1 MAGFEVNTNEHLI
14 RSSLW
19 SNQLK
24 TLLLDD
30 LFAMKFVRML
40 DLPTDAGSSTTLNI
54 PSLGEAE
61 TSDYVEGARI
71 KYNKF
76 DTGNYQFTVDQY
88 KYSAN
93 SISEKFKRDS
103 FYANDVIAAFLP
115 RQHRAIMVDVESRI
129 LYVAN
134 SGQTASSLNTI
145 NGANHRWVGSGT
157 NGTIALKDFALA
169 QYALKKAN
177 VPLTNLT
184 AIVDPSVIYTL
195 QTQANLVNLMSP
207 QPRWGNMISNVT
219 PTGMKFEMNIYGF
232 DVYSSN
238 YLPACG
244 TSNNGT
250 GIETVNSVTTTAG
263 VCNYF
268 FHAAT
273 DDTSP
278 WVGAF
283 RQMPTVY
290 SEFNK
295 DMQETEYL
303 TITEYGFKG
312 DFRPEN
318 MICVLTNTDQVS

>member
-1 MAGFEVNTNEHLI
+1 MAAFSTQTNEHLI
-14 RSSLW
+14 RSQLW
-19 SNQLK
+19 SAQLK

-40 DLPTDAGSSTTLNI
+40 DVPSDAGSSTFNI
-54 PSLGEAE
+54 PSMGQAE
-61 TSDYVEGARI
+61 IQDFVEGARI
-71 KYNKF
+71 RYSAF
-76 DTGNYQFTVDQY
+76 DTGNYPFTFDKY

-103 FYANDVIAAFLP
+103 FYADQVIAAFLP
-115 RQHRAIMVDVESRI
+115 RQHRALMVDVESRI
-129 LYVAN
+129 LSVAN
-134 SGQTASSLNTI
+134 SGQTASNLNNI
-145 NGANHRWVGSGT
+145 NNADHRWVAQGT
-157 NGTIALKDFALA
+157 NQVITLKDFAKA
-169 QYALKKAN
+169 QYGLKKAN

-195 QTQANLVNLMSP
+195 QTQTNLVNLLSP
-207 QPRWGNMISNVT
+207 NRQWEGMVSNVT
-219 PTGMKFEMNIYGF
+219 PTGMKFEMNVYGF

-238 YLPACG
+238 YLPNSI
-244 TSNNGT
+244 T
-250 GIETVNSVTTTAG
+250 ETINSVTVSTNG
-263 VCNYF
+263 VANYL

-295 DMQETEYL
+295 DTQETEYL

-318 MICVLTNTDQVS
+318 LVTILSDSSQIN